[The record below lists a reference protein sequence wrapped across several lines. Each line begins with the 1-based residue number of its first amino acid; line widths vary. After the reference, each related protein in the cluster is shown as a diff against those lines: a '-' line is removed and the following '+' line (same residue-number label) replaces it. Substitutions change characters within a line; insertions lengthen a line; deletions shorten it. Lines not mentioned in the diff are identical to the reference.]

1 MIMNISVMIVEAAS
15 FFLKERVVDN
25 NNVSKN
31 GPHRSPLLKMYLQC
45 KSYLLPVSL
54 KAGIIA

>member
-1 MIMNISVMIVEAAS
+1 MIVEAAS